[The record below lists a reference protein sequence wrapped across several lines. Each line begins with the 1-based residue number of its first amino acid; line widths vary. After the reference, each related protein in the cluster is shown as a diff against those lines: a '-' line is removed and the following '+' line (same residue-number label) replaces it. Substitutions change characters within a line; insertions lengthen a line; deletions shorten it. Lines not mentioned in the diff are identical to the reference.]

1 MTRYNLSI
9 ALKKGACMRDNGSR
23 NMYGLTQLTS
33 DVAAQM
39 NGVTERQV
47 RDVLS
52 TAFETIMR
60 KVEGGD
66 RVSIS
71 NFGSWWPAMR
81 GARKG
86 TDIRSG
92 QQIEIGGRRAVN
104 PAVWLE
110 EVAAAGKDDRRARG
124 TTGAA
129 ALARPRRCF
138 CGWQRRSD

>member
-1 MTRYNLSI
+1 MH
-9 ALKKGACMRDNGSR
+9 DNGSR

-39 NGVTERQV
+39 SGVTERQV
-47 RDVLS
+47 REVLS

-60 KVEGGD
+60 KLERGD

-92 QQIEIGGRRAVN
+92 QQIAISERRVVNFRPGSGFKTRMRNGSSSWRASSSSSQSSRAV
-104 PAVWLE
+104 
-110 EVAAAGKDDRRARG
+110 GG
-124 TTGAA
+124 G
-129 ALARPRRCF
+129 
-138 CGWQRRSD
+138 GGSQ

>member
-1 MTRYNLSI
+1 
-9 ALKKGACMRDNGSR
+9 MRDNGSR

-60 KVEGGD
+60 KVERGD

-81 GARKG
+81 RARKG

-92 QQIEIGGRRAVN
+92 QQIEIGERRVVN
-104 PAVWLE
+104 F
-110 EVAAAGKDDRRARG
+110 
-124 TTGAA
+124 
-129 ALARPRRCF
+129 RPGSGFKTRMRN
-138 CGWQRRSD
+138 GSSSMSSSSGSQSSRVVGGGGGSR